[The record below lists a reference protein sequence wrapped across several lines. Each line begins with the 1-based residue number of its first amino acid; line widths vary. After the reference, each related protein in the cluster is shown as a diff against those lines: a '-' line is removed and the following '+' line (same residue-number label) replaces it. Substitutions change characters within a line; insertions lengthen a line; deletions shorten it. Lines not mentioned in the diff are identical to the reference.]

1 MPRPRKG
8 ARLWLR
14 PASRDASGKIIE
26 NARWLIKDGGRQIGT
41 ECGAN
46 AREEAEKRLADYIAS
61 KYAPER
67 RQRALSEIR
76 ISDVIGIYLADVAP
90 GLANPAK
97 AGERAERLLEF
108 WGLKTLDEI
117 TGAGCREYE
126 VWRDG
131 KGRTNKGT
139 GGGARRDL
147 QDLSAAIGHHL
158 KEGLH
163 REVVRVVLPER
174 GEARQRWLTRSEFA
188 RILWVCWRTRE
199 IQNGRKTDK
208 WPLRHLCRFL
218 ILALYTGSRPGAVFD
233 ASWDRAPGRSW
244 VDVDQGVFH
253 RHRQGARAT
262 NKQQPTVRL
271 APGLSDHLRR
281 WRRLDA
287 AKQPTQPHVVT
298 FGGVSQSLTP
308 GRRSRGLASLL
319 ALMAASRR
327 THSDTHAARGLL
339 LKGFRLG
346 WSLIFSAQAK
356 RWSSNFM
363 AILRPITKRPPR
375 RRLAAKDVSV
385 RISVRQSKREPDTMP
400 QVIEKH
406 GGPGRTR
413 TCNQTVMSGRL

>member
-117 TGAGCREYE
+117 TGASCREYE

-147 QDLSAAIGHHL
+147 QETFRLRLAIILKKGFTAKLCALCCLSAAKLGND
-158 KEGLH
+158 GLP
-163 REVVRVVLPER
+163 VANSL
-174 GEARQRWLTRSEFA
+174 GFYGYA
-188 RILWVCWRTRE
+188 
-199 IQNGRKTDK
+199 
-208 WPLRHLCRFL
+208 
-218 ILALYTGSRPGAVFD
+218 
-233 ASWDRAPGRSW
+233 
-244 VDVDQGVFH
+244 
-253 RHRQGARAT
+253 GAR
-262 NKQQPTVRL
+262 VRF
-271 APGLSDHLRR
+271 
-281 WRRLDA
+281 
-287 AKQPTQPHVVT
+287 K
-298 FGGVSQSLTP
+298 
-308 GRRSRGLASLL
+308 
-319 ALMAASRR
+319 MAERR
-327 THSDTHAARGLL
+327 TSGHCGTFA
-339 LKGFRLG
+339 GF
-346 WSLIFSAQAK
+346 
-356 RWSSNFM
+356 
-363 AILRPITKRPPR
+363 
-375 RRLAAKDVSV
+375 
-385 RISVRQSKREPDTMP
+385 
-400 QVIEKH
+400 
-406 GGPGRTR
+406 
-413 TCNQTVMSGRL
+413 